1 MSDPL
6 ADRDITAF
14 AEEIFA
20 AIAEGR
26 QIQSISA
33 RVPDFD
39 AAAAYRVASVVGALR
54 GERTVGRKIGFTNR
68 TIWERYGVDGPMW
81 SDVTDRT
88 LLQIADGPVSLAG
101 LCQPRLEPEVAVCL
115 AGSPSPGM
123 SDETLIGCIAW
134 FAPAFEIVQSIYPD
148 WRFTLADCIAANA
161 LHARLLVGPPAEPGP
176 WALGLPQMEVTLR
189 RGETAVDK
197 GVGANVLDGP
207 LAALRYLVEMRAAE
221 GAVLAPGEIISTGTI
236 TDAWPIAPGETWTAD
251 YGDTPLSS
259 ITAEFVA

>member
-1 MSDPL
+1 M
-6 ADRDITAF
+6 
-14 AEEIFA
+14 
-20 AIAEGR
+20 
-26 QIQSISA
+26 
-33 RVPDFD
+33 
-39 AAAAYRVASVVGALR
+39 GALR

-101 LCQPRLEPEVAVCL
+101 LSQPRLEPEVAVCL
-115 AGSPSPGM
+115 AHSPTPGM

-161 LHARLLVGPPAEPGP
+161 LHARLLVGTPAEPGP
-176 WALGLPQMEVTLR
+176 WALELPQMEVTLR
-189 RGETAVDK
+189 HGEEAVDK

-207 LAALRYLVEMRAAE
+207 LAALRFLVEMRATE

-251 YGDTPLSS
+251 YGDTPLST
-259 ITAEFVA
+259 ITAEFAA